1 MIGSLLNDPR
11 VATLQRALNGLARRQ
26 QALASNIAN
35 VDTPGYTRRDV
46 SFETELQARSGGGR
60 LATTSAGHLAS
71 AGTGEGGVL
80 RAVMTAS
87 GHSTSARN
95 DGNDVDIDYE
105 MTRAAETSLRYQVLS
120 QVTTTR
126 FATLRDLI
134 SRAV

>member
-11 VATLQRALNGLARRQ
+11 LTTLQRALDGLARRQ
-26 QALASNIAN
+26 QALSNNIAN
-35 VDTPGYTRRDV
+35 VDTPGYQRRDV

-60 LATTSAGHLAS
+60 LAATAPGHIIATAS
-71 AGTGEGGVL
+71 EGNL
-80 RAVMTAS
+80 LQSIMTAS
-87 GHSTSARN
+87 GRSTSMRA

-120 QVTTTR
+120 QVTTSR
-126 FATLRDLI
+126 FATLRELI